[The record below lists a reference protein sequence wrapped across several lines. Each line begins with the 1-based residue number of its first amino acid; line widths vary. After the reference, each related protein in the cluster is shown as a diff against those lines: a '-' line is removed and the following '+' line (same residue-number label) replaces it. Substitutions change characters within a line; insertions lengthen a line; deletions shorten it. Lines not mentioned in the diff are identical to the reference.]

1 MTSVCTVTMTSACR
15 VPQTAVQRAAG
26 AWSLWPGRS
35 SSAWRPT
42 GASVR
47 RRPGKAQEDG
57 DGPRRAGPATQ
68 GTQACPGV
76 ATRGLPSPSRA
87 RGPDRC
93 ARGRGLETAESSWV
107 PAAQAGASGGGLARL
122 CDGSVGL
129 GLDALPAWLSP
140 GWWVVLCPWVQTEP
154 AAAEHP
160 RSPGGWAQGSGGDGD
175 RVSSPAQAS
184 LGAQPLSHGA
194 GQQTAS
200 VLFNFLAPERV
211 RVLKRIRVLSAMLCG
226 GHVGSVHTRLPEGG
240 TCSKNLNYQ

>member
-93 ARGRGLETAESSWV
+93 ARGRGLETAESAWV
-107 PAAQAGASGGGLARL
+107 PVAQAGASGGGRVRRGPRPALRRQRWPRPRRAA
-122 CDGSVGL
+122 C
-129 GLDALPAWLSP
+129 LDVAWL
-140 GWWVVLCPWVQTEP
+140 V
-154 AAAEHP
+154 
-160 RSPGGWAQGSGGDGD
+160 GGSL
-175 RVSSPAQAS
+175 S
-184 LGAQPLSHGA
+184 LGADGTS
-194 GQQTAS
+194 S
-200 VLFNFLAPERV
+200 SRAPALPGRVGTGER
-211 RVLKRIRVLSAMLCG
+211 R
-226 GHVGSVHTRLPEGG
+226 
-240 TCSKNLNYQ
+240 